1 MNKALTS
8 VAFLLTS
15 LVVAYPARVSM
26 AQSEKVRDRAL
37 ERAFLQAQ
45 EVNKATANNNV
56 AAYYEYALIDLNGDN
71 LSDAIVYLSGGAF
84 CGGSGGC
91 SVAIFQRTQN
101 GYREVGFY
109 TFAIRPFG
117 VLSVNSNGWRDI
129 VVTHYSPSIRKI
141 SYQIYQ
147 FDGTRYPKQN
157 LGVPTAH
164 PSKSSHRVFFDN
176 QKQNNRWCFKGC

>member
-1 MNKALTS
+1 MNKALIS
-8 VAFLLTS
+8 VASLLIS
-15 LVVAYPARVSM
+15 LFVVAPAQVSI

-45 EVNKATANNNV
+45 HVKKAIANNNV

-71 LSDAIVYLSGGAF
+71 LSDAVVYLSGGAF

-109 TFAIRPFG
+109 TFTVPPVG

-129 VVTHYSPSIRKI
+129 VVTHYSPSIRRI
-141 SYQIYQ
+141 SYLIYQ
-147 FDGTRYPKQN
+147 FDGTRYPKQY
-157 LGVPTAH
+157 LGVPAH
-164 PSKSSHRVFFDN
+164 PSQSSYRVFFDN
-176 QKQNNRWCFKGC
+176 QKQNNRWCFRGC